1 LRIDREQVL
10 TSDKQNNRAGTMILK
25 RALFAS
31 LFFLM
36 ACGEKEEKPGAI
48 LHVAPYTSACIGAGP
63 MDCLRVRSD
72 NETNFQL
79 FYNHIEGFEE
89 ELEGTEIPLTFV
101 GYKRSDKYATYD
113 NFWKSEEFSLLNL
126 EGQLHKELR
135 GLVAKAFLPRSVQQ
149 LVPYMEEKSS
159 ELFNNNK
166 DSEFDMLKD
175 YAQPYSISII
185 GKLLGVPESDHLKF
199 LDWSHKIVKMYDFE
213 VTEEN
218 ANNAE
223 EAAKQFIEYTQN
235 LLNKRREEP
244 QDDMISRLSQVSE
257 DNNYLT
263 DDQIIC
269 TVILLL
275 NAGHEATVNTLGN
288 GLHALLTLDKSFDEI
303 KSETENIN
311 DVVEEL
317 IRFDS
322 PLQFFQRYALEDVEI
337 GGHNIKKGSK
347 VAILLGSAN
356 RDPRVFKNPDQINF
370 KREIKDHSSWGGG
383 IHFCIGTH
391 LARLE
396 LGVSFNHILAKQFSL
411 IEEPSRTGAFGI
423 RGFKELLVSS

>member
-1 LRIDREQVL
+1 MNIPELHLPTENKEFIKNPYLKMAEFRESTPVFW
-10 TSDKQNNRAGTMILK
+10 DEIND
-25 RALFAS
+25 
-31 LFFLM
+31 LFFFTRY
-36 ACGEKEEKPGAI
+36 K
-48 LHVAPYTSACIGAGP
+48 
-63 MDCLRVRSD
+63 DVRSIQS
-72 NETNFQL
+72 TKSFGTT
-79 FYNHIEGFEE
+79 FNHIDGFEE
-89 ELEGTEIPLTFV
+89 TINNQVIPITSTA
-101 GYKRSDKYATYD
+101 YKRSDQFGTYE

-149 LVPYMEEKSS
+149 LLPFMEETSN
-159 ELFNNNK
+159 ELFNNLK
-166 DSEFDMLKD
+166 GTEFDMLKD
-175 YAQPYSISII
+175 YAQPYSVSII
-185 GKLLGVPESDHLKF
+185 GKLLGVPESDHLEF

-213 VTEEN
+213 VSDEN

-235 LLNKRREEP
+235 LLDKRREDP
-244 QDDMISRLSQVSE
+244 QDDMITRLSQVSE
-257 DNNYLT
+257 DNNFLT

-288 GLHALLTLDKSFDEI
+288 GLHALLTLEKSFEEI
-303 KSETENIN
+303 KSETEDIN

-317 IRFDS
+317 IRYDS
-322 PLQFFQRYALEDVEI
+322 PLQFFQRYALEDIEI
-337 GGHNIKKGSK
+337 GGHNISKGSK

-356 RDPRVFKNPDQINF
+356 RDPRIFENPDQINF
-370 KREIKDHSSWGGG
+370 KREMKDHSSWGGG

-391 LARLE
+391 LAKLE
-396 LGVSFNHILAKQFSL
+396 LGVSFNHILEKQFSL

-423 RGFKELLVSS
+423 RGFKNLLVSA

>member
-1 LRIDREQVL
+1 MNIPELHLPTENKEFIKNPYIKMAEFRESTPVFW
-10 TSDKQNNRAGTMILK
+10 DEIND
-25 RALFAS
+25 
-31 LFFLM
+31 LFFFTRY
-36 ACGEKEEKPGAI
+36 K
-48 LHVAPYTSACIGAGP
+48 
-63 MDCLRVRSD
+63 DVRSIQS
-72 NETNFQL
+72 TKSFGTT
-79 FYNHIEGFEE
+79 FNHIDGFEE
-89 ELEGTEIPLTFV
+89 TINNQVIPITSTA
-101 GYKRSDKYATYD
+101 YKRSDQFGTYE

-149 LVPYMEEKSS
+149 LLPFMEETSN
-159 ELFNNNK
+159 ELFNNLK
-166 DSEFDMLKD
+166 GTEFDMLKD
-175 YAQPYSISII
+175 YAQPYSVSII
-185 GKLLGVPESDHLKF
+185 GKLLGVPESDHLEF

-213 VTEEN
+213 VSDQN

-235 LLNKRREEP
+235 LLDKRREDP
-244 QDDMISRLSQVSE
+244 QDDMITRLSQVSE
-257 DNNYLT
+257 DNNFLT

-288 GLHALLTLDKSFDEI
+288 GLHALLTLEKSFEEI
-303 KSETENIN
+303 KSETKDIN

-317 IRFDS
+317 IRYDS
-322 PLQFFQRYALEDVEI
+322 PLQFFQRYALEDIEI
-337 GGHNIKKGSK
+337 GGHNISKGSK

-356 RDPRVFKNPDQINF
+356 RDPRIFENPDQINF
-370 KREIKDHSSWGGG
+370 KREMKDHSSWGGG

-391 LARLE
+391 LAKLE
-396 LGVSFNHILAKQFSL
+396 LGVSFNHILEKQFSL

-423 RGFKELLVSS
+423 RGFKNLLVSA